1 MLEFKNVIKSY
12 KIKKNTT
19 FKALDDLSFKVNEND
34 IFGIIGL
41 SGAGKS
47 TILRLIS
54 GLDSPNSGE
63 VIVNNIS
70 INSLSNKN
78 KREYYKNVGVV
89 FQGYNLLYQKNIFD
103 NIALPLKFNKY
114 NKDEINFK
122 VNKLL
127 DLVGLKDK
135 ALSYPSMLSGGQRQ
149 RVSIARALVLNPKI
163 LLLDEVTSALDPKTT
178 IEILKLLKEI
188 HIKQNLTIIMITHE
202 ISVASLLTN
211 RLIVL
216 NDGKIVESGN
226 TTDVL
231 NNPKEE
237 ITKLLLGR
245 KDGHNEII
253 WNF

>member
-1 MLEFKNVIKSY
+1 MLEFKNITKNFKV
-12 KIKKNTT
+12 KKNSS
-19 FKALDDLSFKVNEND
+19 FKALDNLSFRVFEND

-47 TILRLIS
+47 TILRLIA
-54 GLDSPNSGE
+54 GLDFPNSGD

-70 INSLSNKN
+70 INSLSK
-78 KREYYKNVGVV
+78 KGIREYYKNVGVV

-103 NIALPLKFNKY
+103 NIALPLKFNKFD
-114 NKDEINFK
+114 KDEINIK

-149 RVSIARALVLNPKI
+149 RVAIARSLVLNPKI

-178 IEILKLLKEI
+178 LEILKLLKEI
-188 HIKQNLTIIMITHE
+188 HTKEKLTIIMITHE

-226 TTDVL
+226 TFEVL

-245 KDGHNEII
+245 KDNKNEII